1 MLKDL
6 KKFFTES
13 VPSGGGQRRNAPRVD
28 ARGEAVAVID
38 GKRYR
43 LKNWSTAGV
52 LVGPYGGGLV
62 AKQRSRLTMIVK
74 DGNFNIEFDADVIIT
89 RVDDNGLAAKFFYLN
104 PAYKKQIEDYLK
116 YYGHA

>member
-1 MLKDL
+1 MAMLKDL

-13 VPSGGGQRRNAPRVD
+13 VSSEPRRVAPRVD

-38 GKRYR
+38 SKRYR

-74 DGNFNIEFDADVIIT
+74 DGNFNIEFDADVIVT
-89 RVDDNGLAAKFFYLN
+89 RVDDNGLACKFFYLN

-116 YYGHA
+116 YYGHG